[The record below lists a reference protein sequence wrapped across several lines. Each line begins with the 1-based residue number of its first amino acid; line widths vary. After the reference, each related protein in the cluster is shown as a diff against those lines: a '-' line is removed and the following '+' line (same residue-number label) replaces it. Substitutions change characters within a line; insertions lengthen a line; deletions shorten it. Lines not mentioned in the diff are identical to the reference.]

1 MIKLSEYF
9 KKYRDQLDE
18 SYPVDEIMED
28 VGERDVRLYAHYIL
42 GEEDIEKIEA
52 SITEISADF
61 KTVGVFDNE
70 YENCVEIV
78 LPVEKPL
85 FSAALCGIYNDLKK
99 IVKGTM
105 SNKLGG
111 NLNALLEDSEIV
123 REQEQKTRFRI
134 VFLVKRPEADLAR
147 KREIID
153 SLKAEQDKNNYR
165 VVVYFQGDLLDR
177 IEELNAG
184 PYVEEGVIHVDA
196 NNKLVYEDSLVVN
209 LRASSLQRLY
219 RDYKNKGLFEQNLR
233 YHVRGDN
240 VDEAISKSAKNDKD
254 NFWYFNNGV
263 NIVCENC
270 SFKSENEIELKK
282 FSIINGCQTTSV
294 LGGKLGTLSEEDDFF
309 VLCKII
315 RVSFDSDSELDFVST
330 LAAAANQ
337 QKPIKDSDL
346 IANKPNQRALTQFL
360 ADNGIFYEVKRGQK
374 IPQKLQNI
382 VKNEK
387 WAKTKSAELGTLI
400 LSAIGQKPGSA
411 RASKDNVFNRKNK
424 PLIFGDDNAKT
435 PKFKINLYKDLLL
448 LRAFYEDWKNR
459 KFWEEEKSEKEKNA
473 DRNGLLKNGMCEMV
487 ATFAAFAK
495 CVSGENAFL
504 ICTDKKTPEEDD
516 TNIDNLSKWD
526 DFSDGIFN
534 RPTATLSDREKLQRE
549 CFLVFDRLMDYCILP
564 AFKEARIEDA
574 QLPPSNFLKSDK
586 YHKQVLIKLLRHK
599 DEELASIAR
608 FFEGG
613 LDVCALSAEERVRVE
628 LLHLRFKMSKAK
640 KTKNKAHKCIFS
652 NKQAEN
658 IANAGKA
665 ILSKTNA
672 KSRFED
678 YLLNKLEF
686 TPGQCE
692 FWAQAM
698 LKIMKKYF

>member
-1 MIKLSEYF
+1 MIKLVEYF

-18 SYPVDEIMED
+18 SYPVDEIEED
-28 VGERDVRLYAHYIL
+28 VGERDVRLYAYYIL
-42 GEEDIEKIEA
+42 GEEDVEKIEA

-85 FSAALCGIYNDLKK
+85 ASNALCGIYNDLKK

-105 SNKLGG
+105 TGKLGG
-111 NLNALLEDSEIV
+111 NLNTLLDNSEIV
-123 REQEQKTRFRI
+123 REQEAKTRFRI
-134 VFLVKRPEADLAR
+134 VFLVKKSEANLAR
-147 KREIID
+147 KKEIIETVE
-153 SLKAEQDKNNYR
+153 AEQDKNNYR
-165 VVVYFQGDLLDR
+165 VHIYFQEDLLDR

-196 NNKLVYEDSLVVN
+196 NNRLIYEDSLVVN
-209 LRASSLQRLY
+209 LRASSLQQLY
-219 RDYKNKGLFEQNLR
+219 RNYKNKGLFEQNLR

-254 NFWYFNNGV
+254 NFWYFNNGIS
-263 NIVCENC
+263 IVCEDY
-270 SFKSENEIELKK
+270 SFRSENEIELKK

-294 LGGKLGTLSEEDDFF
+294 LGKLNSFGEDDDFL
-309 VLCKII
+309 VLCKIV
-315 RVSFDSDSELDFVST
+315 RVSFECDPGLGFVSS

-346 IANKPNQRALTQFL
+346 IANKPNQRALTHFL
-360 ADNGIFYEVKRGQK
+360 ADSGIFYEVKRGQK

-387 WAKTKSAELGTLI
+387 WAKTKSTELGTLI

-411 RASKDNVFNRKNK
+411 RTSKDNVFNKKNQ
-424 PLIFGDDNAKT
+424 PLIFGVDNAKT

-448 LRAFYEDWKNR
+448 LRSFYEDWKNR
-459 KFWEEEKSEKEKNA
+459 KFWEEEKSDKEKNA
-473 DRNGLLKNGMCEMV
+473 ARDGLLKNGMCEMV
-487 ATFAAFAK
+487 ATFVAFAK

-516 TNIDNLSKWD
+516 TNISNLSKWD

-534 RPTATLSDREKLQRE
+534 RPTATSADREKLQRE

-564 AFKEARIEDA
+564 AFKEACIADP
-574 QLPPSNFLKSDK
+574 QMVPSNFLKSDR
-586 YHKQVLIKLLRHK
+586 YHRQVLIKLLRHK
-599 DEELASIAR
+599 DEELAPITR

-613 LDVCALSAEERVRVE
+613 LEVCALSAEERVRVE
-628 LLHLRFKMSKAK
+628 LLHLRFKMSTSK
-640 KTKNKAHKCIFS
+640 KTKNKARKCMFS
-652 NKQAEN
+652 NSQAES
-658 IANAGKA
+658 IANTGRA
-665 ILSKTNA
+665 ILSKPNG

-686 TPGQCE
+686 LPSQCE
-692 FWAQAM
+692 FWSQAM
-698 LKIMKKYF
+698 LKVMKKYF